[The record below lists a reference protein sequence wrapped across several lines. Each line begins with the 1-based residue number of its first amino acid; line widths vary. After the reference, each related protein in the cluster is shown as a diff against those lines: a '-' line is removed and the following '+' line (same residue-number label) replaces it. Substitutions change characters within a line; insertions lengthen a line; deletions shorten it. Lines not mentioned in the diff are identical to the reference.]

1 MGAPAASKAS
11 ASATRDATP
20 SRGKG
25 GFYLQSRTKVAI
37 LATCMVLML
46 AGSIYAVLQPLNPE
60 PTRVT
65 PSTRFWYP
73 RETNPYARLPY
84 VDCPN
89 DKADDYACR
98 LNSIAVSIPDAAN
111 AADSQVTRPEVW
123 AVGNFGLV
131 LHLAAGQYK
140 WEQLK
145 ITARAEANPPPSPA
159 QSTTP

>member
-1 MGAPAASKAS
+1 MSASGTSKAS
-11 ASATRDATP
+11 APASPDATP

-46 AGSIYAVLQPLNPE
+46 GGSIYAVLQPLNAE

-73 RETNPYARLPY
+73 RETNLYARLPY

-89 DKADDYACR
+89 DGADDYACR
-98 LNSIAVSIPDAAN
+98 LNSIDTHIGVCARRNFYGWSLGGHPCLG
-111 AADSQVTRPEVW
+111 RP
-123 AVGNFGLV
+123 FGFLGRV
-131 LHLAAGQYK
+131 DHRNQAP
-140 WEQLK
+140 
-145 ITARAEANPPPSPA
+145 N
-159 QSTTP
+159 